1 MTKGPGS
8 MSGFDSGLR
17 FSFFLIETLSIAGQ
31 EFSKCLTND
40 SDRLRKGQLR
50 RLPVAQCHDSLW
62 FWISRCG
69 SVWTSV
75 TGFWI
80 PYQWN
85 VDSGL
90 QSLAGFRNP

>member
-31 EFSKCLTND
+31 EFSKCLTNG

-50 RLPVAQCHDSLW
+50 RLRSPNAMTVL
-62 FWISRCG
+62 G
-69 SVWTSV
+69 S
-75 TGFWI
+75 GFHA
-80 PYQWN
+80 
-85 VDSGL
+85 VDQSGL
-90 QSLAGFRNP
+90 QLLDSGFLISGTWILDYNH